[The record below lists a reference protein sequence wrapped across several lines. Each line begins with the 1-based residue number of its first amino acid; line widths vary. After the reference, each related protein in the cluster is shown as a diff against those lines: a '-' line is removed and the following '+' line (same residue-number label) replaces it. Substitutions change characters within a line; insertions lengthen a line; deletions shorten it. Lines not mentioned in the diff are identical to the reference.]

1 MALHFVILLFM
12 LLIVLGIIAAG
23 IFTDI
28 PILIPLG
35 FFFLMLSGL
44 FVTISEGVIID
55 QRVTSVDADTLDYEY
70 EDVVLG
76 LDDPVIF
83 SFSQIAFY
91 FGLVLTLFSGFAWFV
106 NPMYDKS
113 PFNM

>member
-1 MALHFVILLFM
+1 MAIHFVILLFM
-12 LLIVLGIIAAG
+12 LLIVIGIIATG
-23 IFTDI
+23 LFTDI

-55 QRVTSVDADTLDYEY
+55 QRVSVIDAETLEYSY
-70 EDVVLG
+70 EDVILG
-76 LDDPVIF
+76 LDDPIIF

-91 FGLVLTLFSGFAWFV
+91 FGLVLTLFSSFAWFI
-106 NPMYDKS
+106 NPMDKKS
-113 PFNM
+113 PFNY

>member
-1 MALHFVILLFM
+1 MAIHFVILLFM
-12 LLIVLGIIAAG
+12 LLIVIGIIAMG
-23 IFTDI
+23 LFTDI

-44 FVTISEGVIID
+44 FVTIGEGVIIE
-55 QRVTSVDADTLDYEY
+55 QRVTSVDAETLEYEY

-113 PFNM
+113 PFNY